1 MEEKKV
7 YSIVGTVTIGT
18 DEYRDLIEGKLDA
31 EKSRDEYSSKY
42 WDKYREV
49 SKLEEENKA
58 LKQELDRYR
67 KFVNDNNEEDKMALW
82 ILKLSREE

>member
-1 MEEKKV
+1 MDEKKV

-49 SKLEEENKA
+49 SKLEEENKM
-58 LKQELDRYR
+58 LKQELDRYK

>member
-1 MEEKKV
+1 MDEKKV
-7 YSIVGTVTIGT
+7 YSIVGTMTIGT
-18 DEYRDLIEGKLDA
+18 DEYIDLIEGKLDA

-49 SKLEEENKA
+49 SKLEEENKM
-58 LKQELDRYR
+58 LKKELDKYR

>member
-1 MEEKKV
+1 MDEKKV

-18 DEYRDLIEGKLDA
+18 DEYRDLIEGKLEA

-49 SKLEEENKA
+49 SKLEEENKM
-58 LKQELDRYR
+58 LKQELDKYR

-82 ILKLSREE
+82 ILKLSRED